1 MDRRLQKA
9 ERDITKLALNYHFE
23 VADLLDGEL
32 VHIRTATTNE
42 ETTGSTLKSI
52 FTTAHDIR
60 GIARSFGYDLL
71 GQIASSLADFI
82 DDHKDILGSKAME
95 IIELHLNSMM
105 LIAKNQIKGD
115 GGEQGKVLLPQLA
128 SAVKSANLK

>member
-1 MDRRLQKA
+1 MAQAELIAPPNRIIGVPISKEEMDRRLQKA

-52 FTTAHDIR
+52 FTTANY
-60 GIARSFGYDLL
+60 SVW
-71 GQIASSLADFI
+71 
-82 DDHKDILGSKAME
+82 HKQ
-95 IIELHLNSMM
+95 NS
-105 LIAKNQIKGD
+105 
-115 GGEQGKVLLPQLA
+115 
-128 SAVKSANLK
+128 